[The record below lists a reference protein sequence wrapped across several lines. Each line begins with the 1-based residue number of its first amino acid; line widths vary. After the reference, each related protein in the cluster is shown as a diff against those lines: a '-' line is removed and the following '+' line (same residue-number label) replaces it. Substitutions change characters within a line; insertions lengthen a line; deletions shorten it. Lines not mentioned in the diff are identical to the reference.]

1 MNKKLFAATIA
12 LMGIIPFVIPS
23 IAASKDEK
31 TADSKKKM
39 GKWEK
44 HYYDRVDQFK
54 KENGIKQN
62 IVIVGSS
69 HVEGIDSEKLLPRW
83 KVVNRGIGSDRI
95 GIDDRGILH
104 RLDCSVFNCDPGVV
118 VIQNGVNDLGELKRN
133 GTPTIDEID
142 KCYRK
147 VISKIRTR
155 LPDTPLV
162 IVGLFPTRDKYG
174 DLVPSLLELDARQK
188 KIAEDFGCTYL
199 EMFSALSGPDGFLKK
214 EYSREGLHLTEAGY
228 KVWMKKLNDVL
239 LEIAPQAQLPAADE
253 NTAPEK

>member
-1 MNKKLFAATIA
+1 MYKKPAIATIVM
-12 LMGIIPFVIPS
+12 MGLVPFVIPS
-23 IAASKDEK
+23 IAASKNEK
-31 TADSKKKM
+31 PSNTKKT

-44 HYYDRVDQFK
+44 HYYDRVAQFK

-69 HVEGIDSEKLLPRW
+69 HVEGIKAGKLLPRW

-104 RLDCSVFNCDPGVV
+104 RLDCSVFHCDPGVV

-147 VISKIRTR
+147 VIDKIRTR

-162 IVGLFPTRDKYG
+162 IVGLFPTRDKYS
-174 DLVPSLLELDARQK
+174 DLNPSILELDARQK

-199 EMFSALSGPDGFLKK
+199 EMFSALSNQDGFLKK

-228 KVWMKKLNDVL
+228 KVWTERLNSIL
-239 LEIAPQAQLPAADE
+239 LKIAPQAQLPAEKAQ
-253 NTAPEK
+253 APEK